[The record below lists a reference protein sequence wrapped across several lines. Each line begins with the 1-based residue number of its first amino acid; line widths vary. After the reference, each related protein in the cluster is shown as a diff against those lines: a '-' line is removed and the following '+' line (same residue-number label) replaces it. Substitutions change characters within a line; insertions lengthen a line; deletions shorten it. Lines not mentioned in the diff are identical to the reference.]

1 MKSLYI
7 VRHGIAIP
15 HGSPDIPDDER
26 PLTPKG
32 EKRMRQVGYGLKHL
46 GLELDRI
53 VSSPLPRA
61 YRTAEILARVLGF
74 PDLLETADELR
85 ANQSSKHVAEW
96 IASRTEES
104 LMIVGHN
111 PGLSDL
117 IALLVL
123 GTAKVSLCELRR
135 GGIAALS
142 YSNEEPAK
150 WSIDWIAR
158 PQLMRRMA
166 AR

>member
-1 MKSLYI
+1 MKRLYI
-7 VRHGIAIP
+7 VRHGIAVP
-15 HGSPDIPDDER
+15 HGTPDIADDDR

-46 GLELDRI
+46 GLDLDRI

-61 YRTAEILARVLGF
+61 YRTAEILTRVLGN

-85 ANQSSKHVAEW
+85 AGQTCSAIAEW
-96 IASRTEES
+96 LTSRTEES

-111 PGLSDL
+111 PSLSEL
-117 IALLVL
+117 IGLLVL
-123 GTAKVSLCELRR
+123 GDLKLPLCDLRR
-135 GGIAALS
+135 GGIAALT
-142 YSNEEPAK
+142 YGDEEAAK

-158 PQLMRRMA
+158 PQLLRRLS